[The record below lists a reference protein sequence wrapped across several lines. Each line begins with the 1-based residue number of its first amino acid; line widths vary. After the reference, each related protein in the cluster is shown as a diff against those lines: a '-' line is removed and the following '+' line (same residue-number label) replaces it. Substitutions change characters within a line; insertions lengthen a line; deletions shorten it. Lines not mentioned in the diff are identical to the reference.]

1 MLFPHERHSYNLLR
15 YYPCTYLKK
24 ELLYMDAKEVLFFR
38 EKLASQ
44 ENGMQDMTG
53 ACNIKKSEKPYGNF
67 QGLFSTFFTI

>member
-1 MLFPHERHSYNLLR
+1 
-15 YYPCTYLKK
+15 
-24 ELLYMDAKEVLFFR
+24 MDAKEVLFFR